1 MYFRWDSQFR
11 KQGEI
16 SLNPNLGEVTLP
28 PVGFPLITQK
38 G

>member
-1 MYFRWDSQFR
+1 MYFRWDSPFR
-11 KQGEI
+11 KQEEI
-16 SLNPNLGEVTLP
+16 SLKPNLGEVILP